1 MILYLI
7 KSAIC
12 SCLLLLFYHLVLEKE
27 SLYKFNRFY
36 LLGAIIFS
44 LLVPFMTNPFTDSIL
59 PVDTGVMLYGEQAPI
74 LLAELDT
81 VTSSSET
88 VHATVTIGSQQG
100 TLKINWIFWI
110 YVMVT
115 VLLLGR
121 FIWQIFNFGRLIQKN
136 QVIDQGYYQI
146 VLLDGKSQPFAFLNY
161 LFVPKESY
169 LNRTIESE
177 IWEHE
182 LTHIKE
188 IHTLDILLVEL
199 IRILFWFNPI
209 FYFYKKAIQLNHEF
223 LADSKV
229 LKSPTNIVNYQNLL
243 LRKSSGMNHL
253 SELSSPLNYSMT
265 KKRLIMMYRKTTLLK
280 GALIRSALI
289 PIVFLLTGIFGT
301 RAGQDLDPSLDSL
314 WSGSSPV
321 DQYENYIIEALDV
334 TKVNVVLLEKLDIKG
349 IKRAYDQLSEE
360 EKEQVSQFPF
370 LDDKTTESL
379 QLLQELNNPYRV
391 EFRLTTPPS
400 KKIITD
406 AVWSAWHE
414 VDHLEVWVD
423 DEKISTQDLNDYSP
437 TDFALY
443 EIREDK
449 KKGNY
454 KGSAYS
460 LMLTSHEYYHQKHV
474 MARKN
479 VEVIHAYYQKDNNIS
494 TPTVQ
499 QVYRIAQ
506 GELIIIHPG
515 NWANDMIEELINP
528 SLKEKKKEFISADK
542 NKAIPAT
549 YTEGNKT
556 TMVYV
561 KMPN

>member
-7 KSAIC
+7 KSAI
-12 SCLLLLFYHLVLEKE
+12 SLGLLLLFYHLVLEKE
-27 SLYKFNRFY
+27 SIYKFNRFY
-36 LLGAIIFS
+36 LLGAVIFS
-44 LLVPFMTNPFTDSIL
+44 LIVPFMASPFSDTFIPVNTNLT
-59 PVDTGVMLYGEQAPI
+59 VYGEQAQVIITELEADSHLTETSHSTETAPI
-74 LLAELDT
+74 E
-81 VTSSSET
+81 
-88 VHATVTIGSQQG
+88 HQSQP
-100 TLKINWIFWI
+100 INWLFWI
-110 YVMVT
+110 YLTGIM
-115 VLLLGR
+115 LFFGR
-121 FIWQIFNFGRLIQKN
+121 FIRQLINFGKLIRNN
-136 QVIDQGYYQI
+136 QVIDQGYYHI

-161 LFVPKESY
+161 LFVPKGSY
-169 LNRTIESE
+169 INKTIEPE

-182 LTHIKE
+182 LTHIRQK
-188 IHTLDILLVEL
+188 HTLDILMVEF
-199 IRILFWFNPI
+199 IRIFLWFNPL
-209 FYFYKKAIQLNHEF
+209 FYYYKKAIQLNHEF

-229 LKSPTNIVNYQNLL
+229 ICCSTHIANYQNLL

-253 SELSSPLNYSMT
+253 FELSSPLNYSMT

-280 GALIRSALI
+280 GALIKSTLI

-301 RAGQDLDPSLDSL
+301 RAGQDLDPVFDSL

-321 DQYENYIIEALDV
+321 DQYENYIIEAMDV
-334 TKVNVVLLEKLDIKG
+334 TKSNVVLLEKLDIKG

-370 LDDKTTESL
+370 LDDQTTESL
-379 QLLQELNNPYRV
+379 QLLQGLNNPYRV

-400 KKIITD
+400 KKIITN
-406 AVWSAWHE
+406 ALWSAWHE
-414 VDHLEVWVD
+414 VDNLEVWVD
-423 DEKISTQDLNDYSP
+423 DKKIATQDLHDYSP
-437 TDFALY
+437 TEFALY

-454 KGSAYS
+454 KGSAYN

-479 VEVIHAYYQKDNNIS
+479 VDVIHAYYLQDNNIS
-494 TPTVQ
+494 TPTVH
-499 QVYRIAQ
+499 QVYRIAK
-506 GELIIIHPG
+506 GELILIQPG
-515 NWANDMIEELINP
+515 NWANDMIEELIDP
-528 SLKEKKKEFISADK
+528 SLKEKKKNSIITYKDK
-542 NKAIPAT
+542 GIPAT

>member
-1 MILYLI
+1 MMLYLV
-7 KSAIC
+7 KSAI
-12 SCLLLLFYHLVLEKE
+12 SLCLLLLFYHLVLEKE
-27 SLYKFNRFY
+27 SIYKFNRFY

-44 LLVPFMTNPFTDSIL
+44 LIVPFIARPFSDAIIPVNTNITI
-59 PVDTGVMLYGEQAPI
+59 YGEQTPLI
-74 LLAELDT
+74 IAELEAE
-81 VTSSSET
+81 SYLSEIDHST
-88 VHATVTIGSQQG
+88 ETTAIELQSQP
-100 TLKINWIFWI
+100 INWLFWI
-110 YVMVT
+110 YIMGT
-115 VLLLGR
+115 MLLFGR
-121 FIWQIFNFGRLIQKN
+121 FVWQLFNVGKLIQKN
-136 QVIDQGYYQI
+136 QVIDQGYHNI
-146 VLLDGKSQPFAFLNY
+146 VLLDGKSPPFAFLNY
-161 LFVPKESY
+161 LFVSRDSY
-169 LNRTIESE
+169 HNKTIEPE

-182 LTHIKE
+182 LTHIREK
-188 IHTLDILLVEL
+188 HTLDILAVEL
-199 IRILFWFNPI
+199 IRILFWFNPL

-229 LKSPTNIVNYQNLL
+229 ISSPINIVKYQNLL
-243 LRKSSGMNHL
+243 LKKSSGMTGL
-253 SELSSPLNYSMT
+253 YELSSPLNYSMT
-265 KKRLIMMYRKTTLLK
+265 KKRLIMMYRKTTLIK
-280 GALIRSALI
+280 GALIKSTLI

-301 RAGQDLDPSLDSL
+301 RAGQDLDPVLDSL
-314 WSGSSPV
+314 RSDSSPV

-360 EKEQVSQFPF
+360 EKKQVSQFPF
-370 LDDKTTESL
+370 LDDQTTESL
-379 QLLQELNNPYRV
+379 QLLQGLNNPYRV

-400 KKIITD
+400 KKIITN
-406 AVWSAWHE
+406 AMWSAWHE

-423 DEKISTQDLNDYSP
+423 DEKIATQDLHDYSP
-437 TDFALY
+437 TEFALY

-454 KGSAYS
+454 KGFAYN

-479 VEVIHAYYQKDNNIS
+479 VDVIHAYYMQDNNIS

-506 GELIIIHPG
+506 GELIIIKPG

-528 SLKEKKKEFISADK
+528 SLKEKKKNSTNTDE
-542 NKAIPAT
+542 NKGITAT